1 MSGTFSPPPRV
12 SDPDMHHGTCI
23 THVSWCMPGSLTS
36 GFLWNRRWGR
46 NVPGIPGAC
55 ATRKFTYLV
64 RGPCCWQEQR
74 QWMDDGSRW
83 NGPIWH
89 LWPRPMSCL
98 FSTTHSSDEVLP
110 NAFFFW
116 RRQVSSHSSSYNEA
130 IPWRH
135 CISQWRTSIMAG
147 RQNTWW
153 SSHTE
158 NVVVDISQFH
168 ESSGYSSTLVASG
181 VCTQGAADAI
191 LKVTNICHTWY
202 IEQLSVMALQKLKQ
216 RAYAEKSHDNLTPK
230 QTTIQETVIT
240 EMVLMVAWLNCHKL
254 RSSSSR
260 NGSASMDLSLK
271 ISWWRGT
278 FSCGRTIGVG

>member
-1 MSGTFSPPPRV
+1 MLLTRAAPADGWWV
-12 SDPDMHHGTCI
+12 SLKWANLTP
-23 THVSWCMPGSLTS
+23 LTS
-36 GFLWNRRWGR
+36 PHELLIFHHSLLRWGY
-46 NVPGIPGAC
+46 
-55 ATRKFTYLV
+55 T
-64 RGPCCWQEQR
+64 QR
-74 QWMDDGSRW
+74 
-83 NGPIWH
+83 
-89 LWPRPMSCL
+89 L
-98 FSTTHSSDEVLP
+98 
-110 NAFFFW
+110 FFW

-135 CISQWRTSIMAG
+135 CISQWRTSIMAR

-202 IEQLSVMALQKLKQ
+202 IEQVSVMALQKLKQ
-216 RAYAEKSHDNLTPK
+216 RAYAEKSHDTITPK